1 MPESTERE
9 EGPLNHRWQ
18 WSVWAGQ
25 LRQRLLR
32 RLGLHPGYVL
42 FLSVEDE
49 LVFVVDDVGGVREDL
64 LAGVEHK
71 FLIVAV

>member
-1 MPESTERE
+1 
-9 EGPLNHRWQ
+9 
-18 WSVWAGQ
+18 
-25 LRQRLLR
+25 
-32 RLGLHPGYVL
+32 L

-49 LVFVVDDVGGVREDL
+49 LVFVVDDVSGVREDL